1 MSLKIA
7 EKGEK
12 KEKLGGSG
20 LGAAYKF
27 AAPIPDMDGA
37 FTMVAR
43 LELEPGA
50 SIGYHKHAENEEVYV
65 IISGEGVYCEEN
77 KEEPAKAGDIFL
89 CRKGNSHSLK
99 NTGAGKRVLG
109 ASIAKR
115 G

>member
-1 MSLKIA
+1 M
-7 EKGEK
+7 
-12 KEKLGGSG
+12 
-20 LGAAYKF
+20 
-27 AAPIPDMDGA
+27 
-37 FTMVAR
+37 
-43 LELEPGA
+43 
-50 SIGYHKHAENEEVYV
+50 

-99 NTGAGKRVLG
+99 NTGAGKLVLG

>member
-7 EKGEK
+7 EIGEK

-20 LGAAYKF
+20 LGVAHKF
-27 AAPIPDMDGA
+27 AADIPDMNGA

-43 LELEPGA
+43 IELEPGA
-50 SIGYHKHAENEEVYV
+50 SIGYHKHADNEEVYV
-65 IISGEGVYCEEN
+65 VIAGEGVYCEEN
-77 KEEPAKAGDIFL
+77 KEEPARAGDIFL
-89 CRKGNSHSLK
+89 CRQGNSHSLR
-99 NTGAGKRVLG
+99 NTGAGKLVIG